1 MSIDE
6 MCHANEATLGHMAV
20 MGGRSH
26 GLCMS
31 RLYVETPPEMSFDV
45 YIVASHKILI
55 WHLYNVK

>member
-55 WHLYNVK
+55 